1 MRNMIEVLIHLN
13 DVEYANQLKDF
24 LEDKKEFSVW
34 HITNQQTM
42 IDLLEKDIIK
52 DNSIRIVITDS
63 YNKNMIDGINIPYDC
78 YFIYVCNSLAFNATK
93 DNEIKILKTLNL
105 DNFLVCISMLQKTIS
120 IINGRDIIENNMYI
134 EHLNL
139 KNKLNQRLEE
149 YYYISLDKLLLRGYI
164 VLQGQRLTGKTHLAR
179 TLVRDNLYTLVDEN
193 TENIEEI
200 IFGDVYNPSR
210 KNNII
215 SIPNTYIIVDNFDRL
230 SDKLQMRIISAIK
243 FKIYNKNNDN
253 RPMLIGAN
261 FILTCTNE
269 TKAIKKIDNIVE
281 LPNINDYTP
290 TQKTRV
296 ILDALG
302 IRNVKGITKTAID
315 YIDDYDYSSYGLEI
329 LYDIANYIKRNIGND
344 NNIKTEHLPKWLIEK
359 NYNSYSNSELR
370 EIFDRGIFNL
380 SDVEKLVVRGAFKK
394 CLFKKEDTARLLGIT
409 VTTLNNKLRL
419 YDIKA
424 ENLMEE

>member
-1 MRNMIEVLIHLN
+1 MTEVLIHLN
-13 DVEYANQLKDF
+13 DIEYANQLKNF
-24 LEDKKEFSVW
+24 LEDKKEFAIW

-42 IDLLEKDIIK
+42 VDLLEKDIIK
-52 DNSIRIVITDS
+52 DNSTRIVITDS
-63 YNKNMIDGINIPYDC
+63 DNKDMIDNINIPYDC
-78 YFIYVCNSLAFNATK
+78 YFIYVCNSLVFNTTK
-93 DNEIKILKTLNL
+93 ENETKILKTLNL
-105 DNFLVCISMLQKTIS
+105 DNFIICISMFKKTIS
-120 IINGRDIIENNMYI
+120 IINGRNIIENNMYV

-139 KNKLNQRLEE
+139 KNRLNPRLEQF
-149 YYYISLDKLLLRGYI
+149 YYISLGRLLLREYI
-164 VLQGQRLTGKTHLAR
+164 VLQGQRLTGKTHLSK
-179 TLVRDNLYTLVDEN
+179 TLVNDNLYTLVNEN
-193 TENIEEI
+193 TNNIEEI
-200 IFGDVYNPSR
+200 IFGDVYNPS
-210 KNNII
+210 KNSNII
-215 SIPNTYIIVDNFDRL
+215 SIPNTYIIVDNFDKL
-230 SDKLQMRIISAIK
+230 SYNLQMRIVSAIK
-243 FKIYNKNNDN
+243 YRIYNKNNDN
-253 RPMLIGAN
+253 RQLNVKAN

-269 TKAIKKIDNIVE
+269 TKAIKRLDNIMK
-281 LPNINDYTP
+281 LPDINDYSP

-302 IRNVKGITKTAID
+302 IKNVKGITKTAID
-315 YIDDYDYSSYGLEI
+315 YIDDYDYSYYGLEI
-329 LYDIANYIKRNIGND
+329 LYDIANYIKRNIGDD

-359 NYNSYSNSELR
+359 EYNSYNNSELR